1 MSCKLTANY
10 KQTLNCDF
18 ALFLIGFID
27 WAFLCVFSN
36 HSSSASSPSPPT
48 PAPRPNTTHLSVSPN
63 TFRNKLSLSVS
74 NLNHWSLSLSKARAR
89 AKAKAS
95 NGFFTIN
102 HSFCFYGDQ
111 KRRHFAS
118 LQHSQV
124 IHPVVSA
131 LSETKAPISC

>member
-1 MSCKLTANY
+1 M
-10 KQTLNCDF
+10 TLLSSSLVSSTGPFC
-18 ALFLIGFID
+18 ASFLIILLLLPHPLLPLLPPD
-27 WAFLCVFSN
+27 PTRLICR
-36 HSSSASSPSPPT
+36 SPQ
-48 PAPRPNTTHLSVSPN
+48 NTY
-63 TFRNKLSLSVS
+63 RNKLSLSVS
-74 NLNHWSLSLSKARAR
+74 SLNHWFLSLSKAR
-89 AKAKAS
+89 AKAS

-118 LQHSQV
+118 VQHSQV